1 MNCTTKYGLLSV
13 FLASTFAV
21 HSWAQDAS
29 KPTVAPMITAA
40 YHVPTFQNE
49 NMVLESVTLPPGA
62 STGYHL
68 HDQDLF
74 FAITG
79 GAKVTNQ
86 VLGKDP
92 VELELKL
99 GQIVYS
105 PYTKT
110 PGTHRITNLE
120 KEHAM
125 RLLAVAFPQE
135 PGQYKVSTRSSKY
148 EVAMDNDRLRVWR
161 LKLGPGESAPII
173 EQTAPGARMVVA
185 GGTVVEKR
193 PGKPDQP
200 MVLKNHDFVTT
211 AVEARGIENV
221 GSSAVEFV
229 EFELK

>member
-1 MNCTTKYGLLSV
+1 MNCAIKYGLLSLL
-13 FLASTFAV
+13 LAGAFAV
-21 HSWAQDAS
+21 PSRAQDES
-29 KPTVAPMITAA
+29 KPTVVPMMNAA
-40 YHVPTFQNE
+40 YHVFTFQDE
-49 NMVLESVTLPPGA
+49 NMLLESVTLPPGA
-62 STGYHL
+62 STGYHT

-79 GAKVTNQ
+79 AAKVKNQ
-86 VLGKDP
+86 ALGKEP

-125 RLLAVAFPQE
+125 RLLAVAFTRE
-135 PGQYKVSTRSSKY
+135 TGHYKVSTRPSKY

-161 LKLGPGESAPII
+161 LKLNPGETAPTIK
-173 EQTAPGARMVVA
+173 QTAPGARMVLA
-185 GGTVVEKR
+185 GGLIAETR

-200 MVLKNHDFVTT
+200 LALKNHDFMSLV
-211 AVEARGIENV
+211 AEERGLKNIGN
-221 GSSAVEFV
+221 APVEFV
-229 EFELK
+229 EIELK

>member
-1 MNCTTKYGLLSV
+1 
-13 FLASTFAV
+13 
-21 HSWAQDAS
+21 
-29 KPTVAPMITAA
+29 MITAA
-40 YHVPTFQNE
+40 YHVSTFQNE

-62 STGYHL
+62 STGYHS

-79 GAKVTNQ
+79 GAKVRYQ
-86 VLGKDP
+86 AFGKEP

-125 RLLAVAFPQE
+125 RLLAVAFPRE

-161 LKLGPGESAPII
+161 LKLSPGESAPII
-173 EQTAPGARMVVA
+173 EQTAPGGRMVIA

-221 GSSAVEFV
+221 GNSPVEFV

>member
-1 MNCTTKYGLLSV
+1 MNCTTKYGLLSLC
-13 FLASTFAV
+13 LASTFSV
-21 HSWAQDAS
+21 QSWAQE
-29 KPTVAPMITAA
+29 PTVVPMITAA
-40 YHVPTFQNE
+40 YHVSTFQNE

-62 STGYHL
+62 STGYHS

-74 FAITG
+74 FAITS
-79 GAKVTNQ
+79 GAKVKNQ
-86 VLGKDP
+86 AFGKEP
-92 VELELKL
+92 VQLELKL

-125 RLLAVAFPQE
+125 RLLAVAFPRE

-148 EVAMDNDRLRVWR
+148 ELAMDNDRLRVWR
-161 LKLGPGESAPII
+161 LKLNPGESAPII
-173 EQTAPGARMVVA
+173 EQTAPGGRMVIA

-221 GSSAVEFV
+221 GNTSVEFV